1 MDLSNRV
8 LKYNFHIMKKS
19 IFKFLITLALVNI
32 FFYLITIKYHSQYEY
47 ELIYDNKI
55 GHIVILDLIII
66 NIFMLASSFES
77 YAQNF
82 KLALNFGA
90 SRKEFY
96 KSLLII
102 NLISSFLLA
111 LVHSILQL
119 IDIIMLEYIEM
130 EPFIAFRLHDN
141 PIINFIIIMISLL
154 TSFLA
159 IYGLYNIFAI
169 LQYRYN
175 YGFWIVCGTLI
186 LFGST
191 IFGKRAAGLMLIM
204 ISIYNFLLPILNV
217 YTIAVM
223 AGIIAVPLYIIGY
236 FLFKSSTC

>member
-1 MDLSNRV
+1 
-8 LKYNFHIMKKS
+8 
-19 IFKFLITLALVNI
+19 
-32 FFYLITIKYHSQYEY
+32 
-47 ELIYDNKI
+47 
-55 GHIVILDLIII
+55 
-66 NIFMLASSFES
+66 
-77 YAQNF
+77 
-82 KLALNFGA
+82 
-90 SRKEFY
+90 
-96 KSLLII
+96 
-102 NLISSFLLA
+102 
-111 LVHSILQL
+111 
-119 IDIIMLEYIEM
+119 
-130 EPFIAFRLHDN
+130 
-141 PIINFIIIMISLL
+141 MISLL